1 MWFFTLL
8 HLSFDALL
16 LLQPDPQLGDPGG
29 ALGMGASPGDLTQC
43 EGCGRSFNP
52 KAFEIHSRICAK
64 VFQVG

>member
-1 MWFFTLL
+1 MCRSTLPY
-8 HLSFDALL
+8 LSSSLL
-16 LLQPDPQLGDPGG
+16 LPLQPDPQLGDPGG
-29 ALGMGASPGDLTQC
+29 ALGMVASPGDLTQC